1 MLLILIGLAQQLSQN
16 MFITS
21 HGHSDVG
28 FVRDNNE
35 DSFVVDE
42 RKGIFAVADGVGG
55 LPYGALASR
64 LAVRFFGSLV
74 NGADSCVTGAQFREI
89 AHCVHQNIVECGS
102 LVSGENGIGTTFS
115 GLRITDGKLLYAHV
129 GDSSIFL
136 KNGQGLSKI
145 SKCHTL
151 GDELIDKHGP
161 EAARDMPEHYMH
173 TLTRCM
179 GQDIDFE
186 VDLGERELSPGDV
199 YLVCSDGV
207 TNMVEMSE
215 IEKMMEGMAPEPL
228 VHALVD
234 LANQNGGTDNSTVVC
249 LKVS

>member
-1 MLLILIGLAQQLSQN
+1 MLSILIGSAQQLSQN

-42 RKGIFAVADGVGG
+42 KKGIFAVADGVGG

-74 NGADSCVTGAQFREI
+74 NGVDACTTGAEFREI
-89 AHCVHQNIVECGS
+89 AHSVHQNIVECGS

-129 GDSSIFL
+129 GDSSIYV
-136 KNGQGLSKI
+136 KNGQGMNKI
-145 SKCHTL
+145 SRSHTL
-151 GDELIDKHGP
+151 GDELIEKHGP
-161 EAARDMPEHYMH
+161 DAMNDMPEHYMH

-179 GQDIDFE
+179 GQDIDFA
-186 VDLGERELSPGDV
+186 VDVATFPIKPGDGV
-199 YLVCSDGV
+199 LICSDGV
-207 TNMVEMSE
+207 TNMVDEDI
-215 IEKMMEGMAPEPL
+215 IESVMQEHEPMDF
-228 VHALVD
+228 VPALID
-234 LANQNGGTDNSTVVC
+234 LANQNGGVDNSTI
-249 LKVS
+249 VSFLVN